1 MVALA
6 REDIL
11 RAPRSYNQARK
22 TTRVVA
28 VVADFI
34 AVADFAVVVAFMI
47 RDYGLKPGRARL
59 TPSAFKKFVVI

>member
-11 RAPRSYNQARK
+11 RAPKSYNQARK

-28 VVADFI
+28 DFI
-34 AVADFAVVVAFMI
+34 AVAAFAVVVAFMI

>member
-11 RAPRSYNQARK
+11 RAPKSYNQARK

-47 RDYGLKPGRARL
+47 PR
-59 TPSAFKKFVVI
+59 SINI

>member
-11 RAPRSYNQARK
+11 RAPKSYNQARK
-22 TTRVVA
+22 TTR

-47 RDYGLKPGRARL
+47 RDYGLKPGRMRQ
-59 TPSAFKKFVVI
+59 TPLAFKKFVVI

>member
-11 RAPRSYNQARK
+11 RAPKSYNQARK

-28 VVADFI
+28 ADFI
-34 AVADFAVVVAFMI
+34 TVAAFAVAVAFMI
-47 RDYGLKPGRARL
+47 RDYGLKPGRMRQ
-59 TPSAFKKFVVI
+59 TPSAFEKFVVI

>member
-11 RAPRSYNQARK
+11 RAPKSYNQARK

-28 VVADFI
+28 
-34 AVADFAVVVAFMI
+34 DFAVAVAFMI
-47 RDYGLKPGRARL
+47 RDYGLKPGRMRQ
-59 TPSAFKKFVVI
+59 TPLAFKKFVVI

>member
-11 RAPRSYNQARK
+11 RAPKSYNQARK
-22 TTRVVA
+22 ITRV

-34 AVADFAVVVAFMI
+34 TVAAFAVVVAFMTYLN
-47 RDYGLKPGRARL
+47 YGLKPGRMRQ
-59 TPSAFKKFVVI
+59 TPSAFKQFVVI

>member
-11 RAPRSYNQARK
+11 RAPKSYNQARK
-22 TTRVVA
+22 ITRVVA
-28 VVADFI
+28 V
-34 AVADFAVVVAFMI
+34 VADFAVVVAFMI

-59 TPSAFKKFVVI
+59 TPSAFKQFVVI

>member
-11 RAPRSYNQARK
+11 RAPKSYNQARK
-22 TTRVVA
+22 ITR

-47 RDYGLKPGRARL
+47 REVGLIFRHIA
-59 TPSAFKKFVVI
+59 T

>member
-1 MVALA
+1 MSAK
-6 REDIL
+6 
-11 RAPRSYNQARK
+11 SYNQARK
-22 TTRVVA
+22 ITRVVA

-59 TPSAFKKFVVI
+59 TPSAFEKFVVI

>member
-11 RAPRSYNQARK
+11 RAPKSYNQARK
-22 TTRVVA
+22 TTRV
-28 VVADFI
+28 
-34 AVADFAVVVAFMI
+34 VADFAVVVAFMI

>member
-11 RAPRSYNQARK
+11 RAPKSYRK
-22 TTRVVA
+22 TTR